1 MWTEIEDNMVA
12 KHARKRQI
20 TELKYGGFTRLSV
33 GKFWKHS
40 NNVQV
45 YNQNAHVWNVHEEY
59 QDYPPSF

>member
-33 GKFWKHS
+33 GKF
-40 NNVQV
+40 
-45 YNQNAHVWNVHEEY
+45 
-59 QDYPPSF
+59 